1 MQNREFLVF
10 ILVIPIGQQSLLA
23 SPPPG
28 MSFTHGFFQTLGTR
42 LTPAPAVIHQT
53 IEQWQRPP
61 LPDAVQRLL
70 DFIEQ
75 DGSKTPDR
83 PLDHGCAV
91 TRILPDLDKPT

>member
-53 IEQWQRPP
+53 IEQWQRRT
-61 LPDAVQRLL
+61 LTDELQRLW

-75 DGSKTPDR
+75 DGGKTTDR
-83 PLDHGCAV
+83 LIHHGCAV
-91 TRILPDLDKPT
+91 KRILTDLDKPT